1 MSSNSQSTELPYVV
15 LEIADDVR
23 ANTRPFKTALH
34 VPDAKNK
41 QKTQHNTWFYC
52 FSADT
57 DGKVYFKVGQTYNEK
72 TYGSQNRY
80 CPWVEYRGKFQIL
93 HYGHTIELLVRHYL
107 KQITGSPLK
116 GTTEWFANARTA
128 IKTLLRAIEVND
140 EFKADT
146 PKSMVYVAPFEHA
159 FTCGY
164 SAKLDKYLTL
174 FRLRYR
180 GKLYR
185 LCEENIDQSLAKIA
199 TPIYQEATPATSSL
213 AASVADGG
221 QIDDDESE
229 DSEDSEDSEED
240 SDDSEEID
248 EYDYR
253 EDSSSE

>member
-1 MSSNSQSTELPYVV
+1 MSSNSQSSDLPYVV

-57 DGKVYFKVGQTYNEK
+57 DGKAYWKVGQTYNEK

-93 HYGHTIELLVRHYL
+93 HYGHTMELLVRHYL

-116 GTTEWFANARTA
+116 GTTEWFANARSA
-128 IKTLLRAIEVND
+128 IKALLQAIELND
-140 EFKADT
+140 EYKADT
-146 PKSMVYVAPFEHA
+146 PKSMVYVSPFERA

-185 LCEENIDQSLAKIA
+185 LCEANISQSLAAIA
-199 TPIYQEATPATSSL
+199 VPANEEATTATSPL
-213 AASVADGG
+213 AASMADVGRNN
-221 QIDDDESE
+221 DDESE
-229 DSEDSEDSEED
+229 DSDSEDSEED

-248 EYDYR
+248 EYDFG
-253 EDSSSE
+253 EDESSE